1 MKVEV
6 RALVRKLVYSEKS
19 LYIAMASKFN
29 INIEGGSGSI
39 IMGDHT
45 QVDITHNSGGG
56 ARPGM

>member
-1 MKVEV
+1 MN
-6 RALVRKLVYSEKS
+6 VRKLVYSEKS